1 VVQAAGPDPSSPRHG
16 SRRPSRSPG
25 ARRPTPRLRSLLVGA
40 GLLLAACGDD
50 PGPSAVDA
58 PPPPTLAAL
67 SGEDQVIQG
76 GKRSPAPFRVQL
88 LDARGAPLAGLD
100 VRFAVDPSYPGG
112 GILSQPVAVTDGSGT
127 AETFLLDARAGEGVV
142 EARVGSARVAF
153 GFRVD
158 RAPGRIVFEPSTG
171 AVGYPSLPHP
181 DSLLE
186 VTLLD
191 TDGLPLEN
199 WPVLFAASGEV
210 AAFTDTTDARGR
222 ASTHLVR
229 SGPEA
234 GDGSVFAFVLGTDV
248 LARDVRPVVAP
259 ARRVVVV
266 SIEGLRGDA
275 LERHAP
281 PVLGALAVGGSW
293 TDRATTVLPSLTVP
307 AHLSMLAGVPPDEH
321 GIHSDRMEVS
331 QEMAGLD
338 PLFRRARRNGVSGAA
353 VMSREGPLSGFG
365 EILEC
370 RQAFGLDRLTLT
382 AASARAALEPALEV
396 LADSSVALLFVHFPD
411 PDVAGHAH
419 GWLSPEYGEA
429 VLAADSALG
438 VLVEAARGPGQPP
451 TIFLVTSPHGGG
463 GALGDFQH
471 GSGSPED
478 LQVPLILHGPGI
490 QAGGRLGESTL
501 LEVAPTTLWA
511 LGIRS
516 PLDYRG
522 RVLLEA
528 AGAPE

>member
-1 VVQAAGPDPSSPRHG
+1 MRQHLHPMG
-16 SRRPSRSPG
+16 RPG
-25 ARRPTPRLRSLLVGA
+25 RLLRAVLLVA
-40 GLLLAACGDD
+40 GLVVAACGDD
-50 PGPSAVDA
+50 PGPSAVDV
-58 PPPPTLAAL
+58 PPPPGLVAL
-67 SGEDQVIQG
+67 SGGDQVIQG
-76 GKRSPAPFRVQL
+76 GRRSPAPFRVQA
-88 LDARGAPLAGLD
+88 LDAAGGPIAGMD
-100 VRFAVDPSYPGG
+100 VRFAVDPAHPGG
-112 GILSQPVAVTDGSGT
+112 GILSQPSAVTDRFGI
-127 AETFLLDARAGEGVV
+127 AETFLLEARSGEGVL
-142 EARVGSARVAF
+142 EARVGSTRVTF
-153 GFRVD
+153 GFRVE
-158 RAPGRIVFEPSTG
+158 RAPGRIVFEPATG
-171 AVGYPSLPHP
+171 AVGFPSLPHP

-186 VTLLD
+186 VILLD

-199 WPVLFAASGEV
+199 WPVLFAATGEV
-210 AAFTDTTDARGR
+210 AAFTDTTDVRGR

-234 GDGSVFAFVLGTDV
+234 GEGTVFAFVLGTDV
-248 LARDVRPVVAP
+248 LARDIRPVVAP

-275 LERHAP
+275 LERYVP
-281 PVLGALAVGGSW
+281 PVLSGLAAGGSW

-338 PLFRRARRNGVSGAA
+338 PLFRRARRNGASGAA

-382 AASARAALEPALEV
+382 AATARAALEAALEV

-419 GWLSPEYGEA
+419 GWLSPQYGEA
-429 VLAADSALG
+429 VMAADSALG

-451 TIFLVTSPHGGG
+451 TVFLVTSPHGGG
-463 GALGDFQH
+463 GALGPFQH

-490 QAGGRLGESTL
+490 RVAGRLAESTL
-501 LEVAPTTLWA
+501 LDVAPTTLWA

-528 AGAPE
+528 AQAPE